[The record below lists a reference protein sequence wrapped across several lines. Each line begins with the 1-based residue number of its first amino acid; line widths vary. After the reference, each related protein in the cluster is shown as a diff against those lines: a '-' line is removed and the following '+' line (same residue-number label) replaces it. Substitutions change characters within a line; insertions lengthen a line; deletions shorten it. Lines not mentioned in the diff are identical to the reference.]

1 LTHLKALI
9 PPPADTSVMS
19 TTTNPTMARHRA
31 GSWWIDVL
39 RPREHGSWSLALEPI
54 ALGLLAAPSAA
65 GAALA
70 LATLAG
76 FLGRRPLQLLR
87 REEPGPRR
95 ATAAAALAL
104 LSVLAATMFVAAVA
118 NAGTGW
124 LVWLVPG
131 ATAGAGFLAFDW
143 RNAGRDEWA
152 EVLGAVAFASVAA
165 AIAAAAGAP
174 QTTVGGL
181 LFVSLARALPTVVL
195 VRALVRGAKTN
206 VRRPVLPLLVEAAA
220 VAGAIVLAWA
230 DVIPLVP
237 VLALSALGVRAVALL
252 RPGRPTPR
260 ARTLGLQELAL
271 GAAYVLVV
279 GLTWPGW
286 IHAKP

>member
-1 LTHLKALI
+1 LTHLKAPI

-19 TTTNPTMARHRA
+19 ITSHPPIAPHRA

-39 RPREHGSWSLALEPI
+39 RPREHGSWSLALEPV
-54 ALGLLAAPSAA
+54 ALGLLVTPSAA

-76 FLGRRPLQLLR
+76 FLGRRPLQLVR
-87 REEPGPRR
+87 REPAGPRR

-104 LSVLAATMFVAAVA
+104 LGIFAATMAVVAVA
-118 NAGTGW
+118 NAGSGW
-124 LVWLVPG
+124 LVWLAPG
-131 ATAGAGFLAFDW
+131 AMAGAGFLAFDW

-152 EVLGAVAFASVAA
+152 EVLGALAFSTVAA
-165 AIAAAAGAP
+165 AISAAAGAP
-174 QTTVGGL
+174 PTTSGGL
-181 LFVSLARALPTVVL
+181 LFVSAARALPTVVL

-206 VRRPVLPLLVEAAA
+206 VRHPVFPLLLEAAA
-220 VAGAIVLAWA
+220 VAGAAGLVWVS
-230 DVIPLVP
+230 VIPP
-237 VLALSALGVRAVALL
+237 AAVLALAAFAARAAVLL
-252 RPGRPTPR
+252 LAGRPIPR

-279 GLTWPGW
+279 GVTWAGV